1 MATALRPVKHDD
13 RLSLVEHLDELRTRL
28 IVSAL
33 TLVVAFGI
41 CFWQNHALLSV
52 LNKPLQETSNT
63 ITSGG
68 RLSQTARQAQL
79 QKRALRQLGGA
90 VNTLAIGAQRL
101 PPATRAAFEA
111 QLRAY
116 NRTVGQLPSS
126 IPRRAPVTLGVG
138 EPFTTTLS
146 TAFWFALIFSLPI
159 ILYQLYAFILPA
171 FSPRERQVALPLMAM
186 IPILFIVG
194 VVFAYFVVLPPAI
207 SFLQHFNA
215 SSFDV
220 LVQARDYYKFEILTI
235 LAVGLIFQVPIGMVA
250 LNRAGILSAARLRRT
265 WRYAVV
271 IIAIVA
277 ALLPGVDPVTT
288 LLEMI
293 PLLALYLLSIL
304 LLTWLDRRS
313 PVFRDEEPDEEEAA
327 AEEAYE
333 PLDFD

>member
-1 MATALRPVKHDD
+1 MATALRPIKHED

-28 IVSAL
+28 IICGV
-33 TLVVAFGI
+33 TLVVAFGV
-41 CFWQNHALLSV
+41 CFWQNHALLHV
-52 LNKPLQETSNT
+52 LNKPLQETSNA

-68 RLSQTARQAQL
+68 RLSQTARQATL
-79 QKRALRQLGGA
+79 QRHALQQLGGA
-90 VNTLAIGAQRL
+90 VNTLSQGATNL
-101 PPATRAAFEA
+101 PPAQRAKFEA

-116 NRTVGQLPSS
+116 NATVAQLPST
-126 IPRRAPVTLGVG
+126 IPKRAPVTLGVG
-138 EPFTTTLS
+138 EPFTVTL
-146 TAFWFALIFSLPI
+146 TNVFWFAVIFSLPI
-159 ILYQLYAFILPA
+159 ILYQIYAFVIPA
-171 FSPRERQVALPLMAM
+171 FSPRERRVALPLMAM
-186 IPILFIVG
+186 IPLLFIGG
-194 VVFAYFVVLPPAI
+194 VLFAYFLVLPPAI
-207 SFLQHFNA
+207 GFLQHFNDQ
-215 SSFDV
+215 SFDV
-220 LVQARDYYKFEILTI
+220 LVQARDYYKFELLTI
-235 LAVGLIFQVPIGMVA
+235 VAVGLIFQVPIGMVA

-313 PVFRDEEPDEEEAA
+313 PVNRYEENDD
-327 AEEAYE
+327 EEAYE

>member
-1 MATALRPVKHDD
+1 MATALRPVKHED

-28 IVSAL
+28 IICGV

-41 CFWQNHALLSV
+41 CFWQNHALLNV
-52 LNKPLQETSNT
+52 LNKPLQETSNA
-63 ITSGG
+63 ISSGG
-68 RLSQTARQAQL
+68 RLSQTARQATL
-79 QKRALRQLGGA
+79 QRHALQQLGGA
-90 VNTLAIGAQRL
+90 VTTLSQGATNL
-101 PPATRAAFEA
+101 PPAQRAKFDA

-116 NRTVGQLPSS
+116 NATVAQLPLT
-126 IPRRAPVTLGVG
+126 IPQRAPVTLGVG
-138 EPFTTTLS
+138 EPFTVTL
-146 TAFWFALIFSLPI
+146 TNAFWFAVIFSLPI
-159 ILYQLYAFILPA
+159 ILYQIYAFVIPA
-171 FSPRERQVALPLMAM
+171 FSPRERRVALPLMAM
-186 IPILFIVG
+186 IPILFIGG
-194 VVFAYFVVLPPAI
+194 VLFAYFLVLPPAI
-207 SFLQHFNA
+207 GFLQHFNDQ
-215 SSFDV
+215 SFDV
-220 LVQARDYYKFEILTI
+220 LVQARDYYKFELLTI
-235 LAVGLIFQVPIGMVA
+235 VAVGIIFQVPIGMVA

-313 PVFRDEEPDEEEAA
+313 PVNRFEENDDEA
-327 AEEAYE
+327 AYE